1 MYGRNELAPDAG
13 DKDGKPLWK
22 LVLKQFDD
30 LLVKILIVAA
40 LVDFFIAF
48 AGGEGLGAFVEPAV
62 IVLILV
68 ANATVGVLTETN
80 ADRAIEELKAY
91 EADVATVLREGR
103 WTVTPAVEIVPGD
116 IVEVAV
122 GGKVPADVR
131 VAAILS
137 SGLRIDQSILTG
149 ESGSVPK
156 SVEPVAAGKAVYQD
170 KTNILFSGTVV
181 TAGRC
186 QGIVTGTGAATAI
199 GKIRDAMAGL
209 EDAETP
215 LRKKLDELGS
225 LLSKVIA
232 VICILVWVVNL
243 PHFKDP
249 IHGSWFAGALYYFKI
264 AVALAVAAIPE
275 GLPAVVTTCLALG
288 TRQMAKQHAIVR
300 KLPSVETLGCTTV
313 ICSDKTGTLTT
324 NQMTVVRVTTLGADA
339 GHLADY
345 EVTGTSFAPEGT
357 VLAEEGPLACPADQ
371 PALCQLAMCAAL
383 CNDSHLSY
391 SSERG
396 TYQRIGEATEV
407 ALRVLAEKIGIPGYA
422 AMPHALA
429 RLGREE
435 RATYCNNHWAEVWR
449 KSYTLDFSRLSLH
462 GAGAAL
468 RPFTT
473 SSSMRQRKCTISCR
487 SMEAGVGI
495 FGTKAGMTSI
505 YKDGN
510 MLPVTVV
517 ALEPGN
523 IVTQLK
529 SEGREGY
536 NSVQVGYRVVPDRK
550 ITKPERNHLA
560 KAGAPPMKF
569 LREFK
574 VKDTQGLEPGQ
585 ALNIASMFKEGDFVD
600 VAGTSIGKGFQG
612 EDRVLDRRMMS
623 TLCSGPDGPQ
633 LFAKGAPEAVLAR
646 CTSALLG
653 ARAGAATV
661 PMTEALRVRLLQRVT
676 AYGSGSALRT
686 LALAC
691 RPWRDARGE
700 VLAGDEATAGSVA
713 AQIGL
718 LGPGEAEGGPSTG
731 TSLAG
736 LEFDELSGK
745 ERERAAASLVVFARV
760 EPNHKTALVDL
771 LKAQAS
777 ESDGGH
783 VVAMTGDGVNDA
795 PALRR
800 ADIGI
805 AMGSGTAVAKH
816 AADMVLA
823 DDNFATIVS
832 AVAAGRAIFANTKQF
847 IRYMISSNIGE
858 VVAIFSAALVG
869 IPECLNPVQ
878 LLWVNLVTDGLPAT
892 AIGFNKP
899 DPLIMQQRPR
909 RASQGIVDSWL
920 FTRYLVVGAYV
931 GIATVSGFV
940 WWFMAYEGGPQLSWA
955 ALRDFQHCEG
965 TACDVFRSRNPSTVS
980 MSVLVVVEMFN
991 ALNAL
996 SENASLL
1003 SIPAWSNP
1011 WLVAAIGVS
1020 MALHLLILY
1029 IPVLAALFS
1038 VVPLAWAEWKMV
1050 LLLSA
1055 PVILVDEVLKL
1066 ISRTW
1071 FSEMATSSFGPS
1083 GGGSVRTG
1091 WRLSLPWL
1099 RRATGGA
1106 VKYSPI
1112 LARAGG
1118 VDLTRKRSDEF
1129 GATRVASM
1137 P

>member
-1 MYGRNELAPDAG
+1 MDTAHAKTVNEVLEYFGVGLEYGLSSQQVASAQQMYGRNELAPDA
-13 DKDGKPLWK
+13 GKPLWK

-449 KSYTLDFSRLSLH
+449 KSYTLDFSR
-462 GAGAAL
+462 
-468 RPFTT
+468 
-473 SSSMRQRKCTISCR
+473 
-487 SMEAGVGI
+487 
-495 FGTKAGMTSI
+495 
-505 YKDGN
+505 
-510 MLPVTVV
+510 
-517 ALEPGN
+517 
-523 IVTQLK
+523 
-529 SEGREGY
+529 
-536 NSVQVGYRVVPDRK
+536 
-550 ITKPERNHLA
+550 
-560 KAGAPPMKF
+560 
-569 LREFK
+569 
-574 VKDTQGLEPGQ
+574 
-585 ALNIASMFKEGDFVD
+585 
-600 VAGTSIGKGFQG
+600 
-612 EDRVLDRRMMS
+612 DRRMMS

-700 VLAGDEATAGSVA
+700 VLAGDEVGLTFLGLAGMQDPPRPAVARAVAACTAAGIRVVMVTGDNKATAGSVA

-771 LKAQAS
+771 LKAQ
-777 ESDGGH
+777 GH